1 MRYQVHRLQQESL
14 IELGLNTEDALLL
27 DWILNWKDGDSMERI
42 VIEGNDVAYWVN
54 YSKVV
59 EELPI
64 LFKKTRNFA
73 TEEEAEKAKVANA
86 TKVARMLKGNLS
98 KVLTRHERKVQG
110 KTKIYISFDREV
122 IDFLVN
128 GNKKTSTLAEVEVD
142 KKSKPNKSICNT
154 DKNNTT
160 YDKKTQCKKE
170 ESEVKKLIDKSC
182 VNISK
187 SDIKTCE
194 EEFTDLNKLEKALE
208 ICEENN
214 SNGIKALRRAYKYGK
229 GKVTTQNMCSSKVEK
244 DGKLIDVLDVGDD
257 YIQIVQ
263 DFKNGTNF
271 SGYNP
276 DRGTSHFKAEEILK
290 KFRKE

>member
-1 MRYQVHRLQQESL
+1 MQIRDGRGSFFMMDNGIVDDYENFTMHEVLAYMVLCRYTSNDTQKCFPSYNTLAKRMRVSKPTA
-14 IELGLNTEDALLL
+14 IKAIKGLVEKG
-27 DWILNWKDGDSMERI
+27 II
-42 VIEGNDVAYWVN
+42 
-54 YSKVV
+54 KV
-59 EELPI
+59 E
-64 LFKKTRNFA
+64 
-73 TEEEAEKAKVANA
+73 
-86 TKVARMLKGNLS
+86 
-98 KVLTRHERKVQG
+98 
-110 KTKIYISFDREV
+110 KTKKENGDNESNIYTVLGYSFYK
-122 IDFLVN
+122 
-128 GNKKTSTLAEVEVD
+128 NKKTSTLAEVEVD

-271 SGYNP
+271 SGYNQG
-276 DRGTSHFKAEEILK
+276 RCTSYFKAEEMLK